1 MTYSGASAK
10 HAKCNGYQ
18 PLCSSLTLQT
28 AGDAF
33 TNIQTRFQSITSFL
47 NSSIS
52 AHWTH
57 TMVTWSCR
65 VAVCLCCRRLVCL
78 FFHGRTVNLMVQR
91 FSDAWFLAPIK
102 KFHYVALYTIVYK
115 HELCNSSVYT
125 IQFNRICTS
134 NIIFLDGSP
143 TACPT
148 YLSNRSYLH
157 KFSGNIHFR
166 IRIYFIALFM
176 NFRESFYTDMII
188 FMY

>member
-1 MTYSGASAK
+1 MFPRGHGT
-10 HAKCNGYQ
+10 
-18 PLCSSLTLQT
+18 
-28 AGDAF
+28 
-33 TNIQTRFQSITSFL
+33 
-47 NSSIS
+47 
-52 AHWTH
+52 
-57 TMVTWSCR
+57 
-65 VAVCLCCRRLVCL
+65 L
-78 FFHGRTVNLMVQR
+78 FFSILSLCRLLVVGFTHMMSIQ
-91 FSDAWFLAPIK
+91 FASCMHDFLRQLK

-134 NIIFLDGSP
+134 NIIFLDGAP

>member
-1 MTYSGASAK
+1 MPYS
-10 HAKCNGYQ
+10 
-18 PLCSSLTLQT
+18 SSTLQT

-33 TNIQTRFQSITSFL
+33 TNIQTRFQSITSFS
-47 NSSIS
+47 NSSRS

-91 FSDAWFLAPIK
+91 FSDAWFIAPIK
-102 KFHYVALYTIVYK
+102 KFHYVALYMIVYK

-148 YLSNRSYLH
+148 YLSNRSYLP
-157 KFSGNIHFR
+157 KFLGNIPFR
-166 IRIYFIALFM
+166 IQIHFIALFIKFGEFVYIAM
-176 NFRESFYTDMII
+176 NII
-188 FMY
+188 MY